1 MTVVWSVL
9 GFVVAISIL
18 VAFHEYG
25 HFWAARR
32 CGVKI
37 ERFSIG
43 FGKILWRRVGK
54 SGTEFAI
61 SAIPLG
67 GYVKMLDERQEDV
80 PEALKPY
87 AFNNKTVWQRM
98 FIVSAGPIANLLL
111 AVVLY
116 AVVLMIGIPT
126 LKPVIA
132 GVVPH
137 SIAQQANLPL
147 DTQITAIDGE
157 PVEDWDTINMLL
169 ASKIGE
175 KQVDLTL
182 TSLTD
187 RRSIHKKLD
196 IRGWQ
201 YDEEKKSAFGAL
213 GIEPVM
219 PTVYMKLS
227 RVVKNSPAERAGLQV
242 GDQLMQPNGRNIQWD
257 TFIQE
262 VEKGNPIPVSVVR
275 KDDVFNT
282 TITPVKNEQGR
293 FMVGLAPSVKP
304 IDAIYRT
311 VLRANPWQ
319 ALKQGVEK
327 TANLSWLTIKV
338 IGKLLTGQLSA
349 KNLSG
354 PISIAKGA
362 GMMAQIG
369 LVYYLSFLA
378 VISVNL
384 GIMNLF
390 PLPVLDGGHLLFL
403 IIESIKRKPVSER
416 VQQVAYQI
424 GAILLLMLTAFA
436 LFNDLLR
443 L

>member
-43 FGKILWRRVGK
+43 FGKVLWRRMGK

-67 GYVKMLDERQEDV
+67 GYVKMLDERQADV
-80 PEALKPY
+80 PDALKPY
-87 AFNNKTVWQRM
+87 AFNNKSVWQRM

-116 AVVLMIGIPT
+116 ALVLMIGIPT

-132 GVVPH
+132 ELTPH
-137 SIAQQANLPL
+137 SIAQRANLPL
-147 DTQITAIDGE
+147 NTQITAIDGE
-157 PVEDWDTINMLL
+157 PVEDWNTINMLL
-169 ASKIGE
+169 ASKVGE
-175 KQVDLTL
+175 KQIALAL

-187 RRSIHKKLD
+187 KHTIQRNLNIT
-196 IRGWQ
+196 GWQ
-201 YDEEKKSAFGAL
+201 YDAEKQSAFDSL
-213 GIEPVM
+213 GIKPVM
-219 PTVYMKLS
+219 PTIYMKLS
-227 RVVKNSPAERAGLQV
+227 RVVKDSPAARAGLQV
-242 GDQLMQPNGRNIQWD
+242 GDKLTQVDGKEIQWTDFLHEVAKGKPIVVGVGRNNEHFETVIH
-257 TFIQE
+257 
-262 VEKGNPIPVSVVR
+262 
-275 KDDVFNT
+275 
-282 TITPVKNEQGR
+282 PVKNAKGH
-293 FMVGLAPSVKP
+293 FMVGLAPSSQPVG
-304 IDAIYRT
+304 AIYQT
-311 VLRANPWQ
+311 VLRSNPWK

-327 TANLSWLTIKV
+327 TVNLSWLTIKV

-416 VQQVAYQI
+416 VQQMAYQI

>member
-43 FGKILWRRVGK
+43 FGKVLWRRMGK

-67 GYVKMLDERQEDV
+67 GYVKMLDERQADV
-80 PEALKPY
+80 PDALKPY
-87 AFNNKTVWQRM
+87 AFNNKSVWQRM

-116 AVVLMIGIPT
+116 ALVLMIGIPT

-132 GVVPH
+132 ELTPH
-137 SIAQQANLPL
+137 SIAQRANLPL
-147 DTQITAIDGE
+147 NTQITAIDGE
-157 PVEDWDTINMLL
+157 PVEDWNAINMLL
-169 ASKIGE
+169 ASKVGE
-175 KQVDLTL
+175 KQIALAL

-187 RRSIHKKLD
+187 KHTIQRNLNIT
-196 IRGWQ
+196 GWQ
-201 YDEEKKSAFGAL
+201 YDAEKQSAFDSL
-213 GIEPVM
+213 GIKPVM
-219 PTVYMKLS
+219 PTIYMKLS
-227 RVVKNSPAERAGLQV
+227 RVVKDSPAARAGLQV
-242 GDQLMQPNGRNIQWD
+242 GDKLTQVDGKKIQWTD
-257 TFIQE
+257 FLHE
-262 VEKGNPIPVSVVR
+262 VAKGNPIVVGVSRNNEHFETV
-275 KDDVFNT
+275 
-282 TITPVKNEQGR
+282 IHPVKNAKGH
-293 FMVGLAPSVKP
+293 FMVGLAPSSQPVG
-304 IDAIYRT
+304 AIYQT
-311 VLRANPWQ
+311 VLRSNPWK

-327 TANLSWLTIKV
+327 TVNLSWLTIKV

-416 VQQVAYQI
+416 VQQMAYQI

>member
-98 FIVSAGPIANLLL
+98 FIVSAGPITNLLL

-242 GDQLMQPNGRNIQWD
+242 GDQLMQPNGHNIQWD

>member
-1 MTVVWSVL
+1 MTFVWSVL

-43 FGKILWRRVGK
+43 FGKVLWSRTGK
-54 SGTEFAI
+54 GGTEFAI

-67 GYVKMLDERQEDV
+67 GYVKMLDERQEEV

-87 AFNNKTVWQRM
+87 AFNNKNIWQRM
-98 FIVSAGPIANLLL
+98 FIVTAGPAANLLL
-111 AVVLY
+111 AALLY

-126 LKPVIA
+126 LKPVIDSLTP
-132 GVVPH
+132 G
-137 SIAQQANLPL
+137 SIAQQADLPI

-157 PVEDWDTINMLL
+157 PVEDWNSINMLL
-169 ASKIGE
+169 ASKVGE
-175 KQVDLTL
+175 KQI
-182 TSLTD
+182 SL
-187 RRSIHKKLD
+187 SLASLKAHQKFHKILN
-196 IRGWQ
+196 IQNWQ
-201 YDEEKKSAFGAL
+201 YNSEKQSAFESL
-213 GIEPVM
+213 GIVPIT
-219 PTVYMKLS
+219 PTVEMKLS
-227 RVVKNSPAERAGLQV
+227 RVAKNSPAERAGLKV
-242 GDQLMQPNGRNIQWD
+242 GDVLTQLNGTPIEWNN
-257 TFIQE
+257 FIQQI
-262 VEKGNPIPVSVVR
+262 KQGKAIPVHVIR
-275 KDDVFNT
+275 DKKTFDTKLIPMLNA
-282 TITPVKNEQGR
+282 QGH
-293 FMVGLAPSVKP
+293 FMVGLAPSIKP
-304 IDAIYRT
+304 LPELYRV
-311 VLRANPWQ
+311 VLRYNPWQ

-327 TANLSWLTIKV
+327 TINLSWLTIKV
-338 IGKLLTGQLSA
+338 IGKLLSGQLSA

-369 LVYYLSFLA
+369 MVYYLSFLA
-378 VISVNL
+378 LISVNL

-390 PLPVLDGGHLLFL
+390 PLPVLDGGHLFFL
-403 IIESIKRKPVSER
+403 IIESIKGKPVSER
-416 VQQVAYQI
+416 VQQVAYQL